1 MLKRPSRSQERACP
15 SCGTAADAGWQHCG
29 SCGTALPVRR
39 RAWDR
44 IDTRSPVVLLAVA
57 VFALL
62 LGGVALA
69 GSERRLANE
78 RSELDRAQASLRES
92 RELVTA
98 LRVELTTRVVERDAA
113 RTELDKT
120 KGSLSDAQRSVES
133 QQKQLDTI
141 KACLTAIADI
151 GIALDEGDERAA
163 NEAVDRAERHCSE
176 AQAFL

>member
-1 MLKRPSRSQERACP
+1 MLKRRSAGRLCP
-15 SCGTAADAGWQHCG
+15 SCGTAAEPGWQHCG
-29 SCGTALPVRR
+29 SCGAALPAKVQP
-39 RAWDR
+39 WDR
-44 IDTRSPVVLLAVA
+44 VDWRNPVVLLAVA
-57 VFALL
+57 VVVLL
-62 LGGVALA
+62 LGSVALA

-92 RELVTA
+92 RELTTA
-98 LRVELTTRVVERDAA
+98 LRVELTTRVAERDAS
-113 RTELDKT
+113 RTELEKT